1 MSVKKLLLPVA
12 AFILLFVLPGC
23 GKKEV
28 KPNILL
34 ITIDT
39 LRRDYLGL
47 YGCPLDTSPFIDQ
60 LAKEGVVFKNTIT
73 PLPLT
78 DGSHASIL
86 TSLHPLAHHLIRN
99 STRLNE
105 EVETIAEVLQK
116 NGYYTIGAVAVFHL
130 KGTYNFSQG
139 FDAFSDT
146 WDKKRKPNEQWHRV
160 AQSVNESLFQ
170 QINEYL
176 EKQKKQKDKK
186 KPLFIWA
193 HYYDPHTPYI
203 NWKHIVFKTNDKKKH
218 PLHYN
223 YAKEVRYTDDHIRD
237 LYHYL
242 EEKGLAKEL
251 LTCITADHG
260 EQLGEHGAHA
270 GHWDFYSENTFVPL
284 IFHGYKI
291 PKNKIIEDYVSTM
304 DIAATLLGRVNLDF
318 QNPGRVH
325 GINLLDANG
334 NPKPVPK
341 RDFLIIGDPTYVR
354 SIQWIGAPFSYILN
368 FDFLYKHWFV
378 SRTSGDIDFPEIQH
392 TLKPVPEKAVRTEY
406 FKKSD
411 TYLVNIKYPYKPGK
425 GLYYGVLKFDVKKDH
440 GFSVGYQIGPGNTR
454 TSFGFKDKKPG
465 TVTITAFFPITP
477 LDYLEGVIQKKKET
491 EIANLKYALLS
502 EKELLEYFENAPSKK
517 DIQVDNKIFKKLKTP
532 RKLKKGDELF
542 NLETD
547 IEMTKNLLE
556 SKDRSF
562 KVKVVEG
569 KKAIYDFLTFYL
581 KEKKKILGKTGREK
595 PLTEE
600 EKKMLKSLG
609 YL

>member
-1 MSVKKLLLPVA
+1 LPVKKRLLLVLV
-12 AFILLFVLPGC
+12 FILILVLPGC
-23 GKKEV
+23 GKKET

-34 ITIDT
+34 ITVDT

-47 YGCPLDTSPFIDQ
+47 YGCPLNTSPFIDQ
-60 LAKEGVVFKNTIT
+60 LAKDGVVFKNTIT

-86 TSLHPLAHHLIRN
+86 SSLHPLAHNLVRN
-99 STRLNE
+99 STPLDE
-105 EVETIAEVLQK
+105 KVETIAEVLQK

-130 KGTYNFSQG
+130 KGAYKFSQG

-146 WDKKRKPNEQWHRV
+146 WDKNRKPNEQWHRV
-160 AQSVNESLFQ
+160 AQSVNEDLFQ
-170 QINEYL
+170 LINEYL
-176 EKQKKQKDKK
+176 EKQKEKK
-186 KPLFIWA
+186 KPLFIWV

-203 NWKHIVFKTNDKKKH
+203 NWKHIVFKTGDKKEH
-218 PLHYN
+218 QLHYK
-223 YAKEVRYTDDHIRD
+223 YAKEVRYTDDHIKE
-237 LYHYL
+237 LYRYL

-251 LTCITADHG
+251 ITCITADHG

-284 IFHGYKI
+284 IFHGFKI
-291 PKNKIIEDYVSTM
+291 PQNKIVEDYVSTM
-304 DIAATLLGRVNLDF
+304 DIAATLLGRLNLDF
-318 QNPGRVH
+318 EKPGHVH
-325 GINLLDANG
+325 GFNLLDTNG
-334 NPKPVPK
+334 NPKPVPG

-354 SIQWIGAPFSYILN
+354 SIQWIGAPFSYIMN

-378 SRTSGDIDFPEIQH
+378 SRAPGDTDFPEIQH
-392 TLKPVPEKAVRTEY
+392 TLKPVPEKAVHTKY

-411 TYLVNIKYPYKPGK
+411 TYLVGIKYPYKPGK

-477 LDYLEGVIQKKKET
+477 LDYLQGVIQKKKET

-502 EKELLEYFENAPSKK
+502 KKELLDYLKNTPSKLG
-517 DIQVDNKIFKKLKTP
+517 IEVENRIFKVLKTP
-532 RKLKKGDELF
+532 RKRESSDELF
-542 NLETD
+542 NLEKD
-547 IEMTKNLLE
+547 FEMTKNLLE
-556 SKDRSF
+556 KKDRSH
-562 KVKVVEG
+562 KVKVVAG